1 MRDLTSRDSDF
12 MICDMSL
19 IRGTAL
25 VGYPELVSSL
35 GGDPAA
41 LLRAARI
48 PRATVGNHEAYIGY
62 RNVVTAVESAAA
74 ATEAL
79 DFGRQLAQRQGIE
92 ILGPVGVAARTAHTV
107 GDGLRSISQY
117 LSVYSPAIAVAVLA
131 GGDPALVRVE
141 FRIVLDR
148 LPDHR
153 QTIELALGVS
163 LRILHLLAGGRFQCR
178 AVHLPHAP
186 ITPKPDYVAYF
197 GCRARFDEPFAG
209 FTLAAD
215 DLQRPLA
222 SDASVHATVRAYL
235 DSIAA
240 PGALDVIES
249 AQDLIRHLL
258 PTGTLTINLVARQLG
273 MHART
278 LQRRLAKQSTTYE
291 ALVDGTRRELATR
304 LLRDTDMPM
313 SQLAGVLGYSEQS
326 VLVWASRRWFG
337 APPTA
342 QRHLLRSGAVD

>member
-1 MRDLTSRDSDF
+1 
-12 MICDMSL
+12 MSL

-25 VGYPELVSSL
+25 VGYPELVTSL

-48 PRATVGNHEAYIGY
+48 PTAAVGNHEAYIGY

-131 GGDPALVRVE
+131 GDDPVLARVE
-141 FRIVLDR
+141 FRIVLDD

-153 QTIELALGVS
+153 QTTELALGVS
-163 LRILHLLAGGRFQCR
+163 LRILQLLAGGRFQCR

-197 GCRARFDEPFAG
+197 GCEARFDEPFAG
-209 FTLAAD
+209 FTLAAAE
-215 DLQRPLA
+215 LLRPLA

-240 PGALDVIES
+240 RGALDVVES

-258 PTGTLTINLVARQLG
+258 PTGTLTINLVANQLG

-278 LQRRLAKQSTTYE
+278 LQRRLAKESTTYE
-291 ALVDGTRRELATR
+291 ALVDGSRRELATR

-326 VLVWASRRWFG
+326 VLVWASHRWFG
-337 APPTA
+337 APPTT
-342 QRHLLRSGAVD
+342 QRHVLRGAVAK